1 MFSNKICFLV
11 TSDVWTTKQFIFYKF
26 SCSSDERDRE
36 EVWNEI
42 AFILRQLTERE
53 REREREREEEEEER
67 INLRERESTKK

>member
-42 AFILRQLTERE
+42 AFFLRQLTERE
-53 REREREREEEEEER
+53 RERERERGGGGGEDKFE
-67 INLRERESTKK
+67 RERKY

>member
-53 REREREREEEEEER
+53 RERGGGGGEDKFERER
-67 INLRERESTKK
+67 KY